1 MSVKVELGFTE
12 EGQGAP
18 FFTLDDPV
26 LGVLDSDTVFLG
38 GADVFVDVT
47 EFFDSYSLNRGKSR
61 ELDKYEA
68 GQASVV
74 FQNSTRAFDPTFEAS
89 PYYGQIVP
97 KRAIR
102 ISNNDK
108 VQFQGVV
115 EDWNIGYEPGG
126 QSLAVAQCFD
136 SIAFLAGRTFG
147 EVVFSQESTKER
159 IDSVLDAIDWS
170 SELRDLGD
178 TVTNVSAGTAI
189 ADTNVLEF
197 LQKVARGEPG
207 DLFVDK
213 TSKIKFVGRNEPFTS
228 DGLTFADDGSGVGY
242 KTIEAVFGSEELF
255 NNVTVTSTA
264 GTAIRSNSSSI
275 GEYGE
280 RDLVRNTFLSTSDE
294 VGQLAD
300 FLVGRFGLPEF
311 RFQGITLDLR
321 AQTETVKNQI
331 LDLELGDIVEVK
343 FTPNEI
349 PPQILRYG
357 KIIGIQQQA
366 NPQVQ
371 EVVLKLQTT
380 EGALLVLDDQVF
392 GKLDSDNELGW

>member
-26 LGVLDSDTVFLG
+26 LGVLDSPNVFLG

-61 ELDKYEA
+61 ELEKYQA
-68 GQASVV
+68 GQLSVS
-74 FQNSTRAFDPTFEAS
+74 FRNATRAFDPTFEAS
-89 PYYGQIVP
+89 PFFGQIVP

-108 VQFQGVV
+108 IQFQGVV
-115 EDWNIGYEPGG
+115 DDWNISYERGG
-126 QSLAVAQCFD
+126 NSLAVAQCFD
-136 SIAFLAGRTFG
+136 SISFLAGRSFG
-147 EVVFSQESTKER
+147 DVSFSEESTKER
-159 IDSVLDAIDWS
+159 IDSVLDEIEWS
-170 SELRDLGD
+170 EELRDLGD
-178 TVTNVSAGTAI
+178 TVTNVVSDTVS
-189 ADTNVLEF
+189 ADTNVLEY
-197 LQKVARGEPG
+197 LQKLARGEPG

-213 TSKIKFVGRNEPFTS
+213 TAKLKFVGRNEAFTS

-255 NNVTVTSTA
+255 NKVTVTSPA
-264 GTAIRSNSSSI
+264 GNETRSNSSSI

-280 RDLVRNTFLSTSDE
+280 RDLLRNTFLSSSDE

-300 FLVGRFGLPEF
+300 FLVDRFELPEF
-311 RFQGITLDLR
+311 RFQGITIDLR
-321 AQTETVKNQI
+321 AQSEQVKNDI
-331 LDLELGDIVEVK
+331 LDLELGNIVEVK

-349 PPQILRYG
+349 PPQIIRYG
-357 KIIGIQQQA
+357 KIIGIQQQVT
-366 NPQVQ
+366 PQVQ
-371 EVVLKLQTT
+371 EVILRLQTT

-392 GKLDSDNELGW
+392 GRLDAGNELGW